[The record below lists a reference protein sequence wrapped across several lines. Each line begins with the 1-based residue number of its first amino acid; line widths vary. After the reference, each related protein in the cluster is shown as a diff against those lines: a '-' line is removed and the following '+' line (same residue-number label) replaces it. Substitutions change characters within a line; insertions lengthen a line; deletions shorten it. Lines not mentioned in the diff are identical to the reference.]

1 MKKALIFLILV
12 ITCCSK
18 ETECVEIKD
27 KGSGGG
33 KYFFYW
39 NEKLTNVRNQ
49 IVIMSGSV
57 TEEVYNSFEI
67 GDEYCVE

>member
-1 MKKALIFLILV
+1 MKNSLIFLILV
-12 ITCCSK
+12 ITFCSK

-39 NEKLTNVRNQ
+39 NEKLTNVQNQ
-49 IVIMSGSV
+49 IVIMSRVHQYMKSIIYEKLLV
-57 TEEVYNSFEI
+57 VM
-67 GDEYCVE
+67 